1 MIMRVLILL
10 LLSALLSPA
19 ALLAQAITV
28 SGTVRGTGGEPL
40 SGATIQDNTRKNN
53 TTTDNEGKF
62 SLILDL
68 AESKSITVSATG
80 YRDNII
86 NIDAASYNL
95 SVQLLAVNAFL
106 SEVTVVGS
114 RSNRSNLKS
123 AVPVDIL
130 DFRNVTKVLPQ
141 YDLNQALTYLAP
153 SFNSNRQSSADGTE
167 HIDPASL
174 RGLGPDQ
181 VLVLINGKRRHTTSL
196 VNYQGTVGNGSVG
209 TDLNTIPAAA
219 IERIEVLR
227 DGAAA
232 QYGSDAIAG
241 VINVVLKKNNHQLNA
256 NATAGITAKG
266 DGGTAQLNLNKG
278 FSIGKN
284 GGYLNLTGDLLYRD
298 RTSRTQNH
306 DLIIYDQSALGNYFA
321 YDFTE
326 NPAASRAYDDSV
338 LAARNLKRS
347 DLNFAVGDARI
358 RNGSAFANFALPF
371 GTRQQHEFYAFGG
384 LSYRRGDGFGFR
396 RLPSEYS
403 NVVESLFP
411 NGFQPTTQSKIWDQS
426 IAAGVRLQLPAD
438 WKLDISNTYGHNSFA
453 YTTANTNNATLREAS
468 PTSFESGSHAFT
480 QNTINADFRKFFP
493 TVASGLNLAFG
504 TEFRIDQYQI
514 KAGEEASWRNYAY
527 SEDGSTIIDP
537 NLLDFAG
544 GAQSFVGFSP
554 RDATKQSRNNL
565 ALYADAE
572 IDITKKFLVT
582 GAVRF
587 ENYSDFGSTLNG
599 KLALRYQFT
608 DVFGLRG
615 AVSTGFRAPSLHQQY
630 FSYSS
635 TDILPNGELGQS
647 GFFPNNSAV
656 AKGLGIPKL
665 KEETSVNASAGF
677 TISPNSHFRISV
689 DGYLI
694 KIDNRIAL
702 TGSFGFDAFG
712 DPVTEI
718 QDLLQPYGVSAARF
732 FANAVNTTT
741 TGIDLVASYNFRAGK
756 NSFDFVL
763 AGNYNKN
770 TVGDKLNIPETL
782 KGQEDIFFGPV
793 ERSIIE
799 TYSPR
804 TKGSF
809 GITHRIGKFTNNLR
823 FTYFGKVTR
832 NGYPFGELQE
842 HKGKVVTDLTVSY
855 ALTKSFAI
863 TLGANNLLNVY
874 PDKQVYANSYFGVFK
889 YAPVQMGANGS
900 YFFAR
905 LSLSL

>member
-1 MIMRVLILL
+1 MRPILL
-10 LLSALLSPA
+10 FLFA
-19 ALLAQAITV
+19 ALAFPVLLHAQTTV
-28 SGTVRGTGGEPL
+28 INGQVRGAGSEPL
-40 SGATIQDNTRKNN
+40 FGASVRDNATRNG
-53 TTTDNEGKF
+53 TTTDVYGRF
-62 SLILDL
+62 SIIIDRSQTKALI
-68 AESKSITVSATG
+68 ISATG
-80 YRDNII
+80 YRETTVSVNPDGPAISIQLEQI
-86 NIDAASYNL
+86 NS
-95 SVQLLAVNAFL
+95 FL
-106 SEVTVVGS
+106 GEVTVVGS

-123 AVPVDIL
+123 PVPVDIL
-130 DFRNVTKVLPQ
+130 DFRNATKILPQ

-209 TDLNTIPAAA
+209 TDLNAIPAAA

-241 VINVVLKKNNHQLNA
+241 VINVVLKKNDHQLNA

-278 FSIGKN
+278 FSLGKN

-298 RTSRTQNH
+298 RTNRTQNH

-338 LAARNLKRS
+338 LAARKLSRN
-347 DLNFAVGDARI
+347 DLDFAVGDARI
-358 RNGSAFANFALPF
+358 RNGSAFVNLALPF
-371 GTRQQHEFYAFGG
+371 GAKHQHEFYAFGG

-403 NVVESLFP
+403 NVVEALFP
-411 NGFQPTTQSKIWDQS
+411 NGFQPSTQSKIWDQS
-426 IAAGVRLQLPAD
+426 ISAGIKLQLPAD
-438 WKLDISNTYGHNSFA
+438 WKLDLSNTFGHNSFA
-453 YTTANTNNATLREAS
+453 YTTANTNNATLREKS

-493 TVASGLNLAFG
+493 DVAAGLNLALG

-527 SEDGSTIIDP
+527 SLDGTTVIDP
-537 NLLDFAG
+537 NLLDFSG

-554 RDATKQSRNNL
+554 RDATKQSRNNI

-572 IDITKKFLVT
+572 IDLTKKFLVA
-582 GAVRF
+582 GAARF

-608 DVFGLRG
+608 GSFGLRA

-647 GFFPNNSAV
+647 GFFPNNSEV

-677 TISPNSHFRISV
+677 TFSPNSHFRLTL

-718 QDLLQPYGVSAARF
+718 QDALQPYGVSSARF

-741 TGIDLVASYNFRAGK
+741 SGIDLVASYNIKAGK

-770 TVGDKLNIPETL
+770 KVGNDLNIPESL

-804 TKGSF
+804 TKGSL
-809 GITHRIGKFTNNLR
+809 GIIHRLGKFTNSLR

-842 HKGKVVTDLTVSY
+842 HKGKVVTDLTISY
-855 ALTKSFAI
+855 AVTKTFAI

>member
-1 MIMRVLILL
+1 MKQFFFFILALGLIPITLT
-10 LLSALLSPA
+10 
-19 ALLAQAITV
+19 AQSVTISGRV
-28 SGTVRGTGGEPL
+28 SGNNNEPL
-40 SGATIQDNTRKNN
+40 SGATIRDNNRRFAA
-53 TTTDNEGKF
+53 TTDADGRFN
-62 SLILDL
+62 IALDQ
-68 AESKSITVSATG
+68 SKGNTLVISAIGYREQTVS
-80 YRDNII
+80 
-86 NIDAASYNL
+86 IDFTKPAVQ
-95 SVQLLAVNAFL
+95 VQLLQINSFL
-106 SEVTVVGS
+106 SEVTIIGS
-114 RSNRSNLKS
+114 RSGRSNLKS

-130 DFRNVTKVLPQ
+130 DFRNAAKILPQ

-219 IERIEVLR
+219 IDHIEVLR

-241 VINVVLKKNNHQLNA
+241 VINVVLKKNNQNFTA
-256 NATAGITAKG
+256 NSTVGVTAKG

-278 FSIGKN
+278 FALGKN

-298 RTSRTQNH
+298 RTNRTQNH
-306 DLIIYDQSALGNYFA
+306 DLIIYDQSALGNFFA
-321 YDFTE
+321 YDFTD
-326 NPAASRAYDDSV
+326 NPTASRAYDDSV
-338 LAARNLKRS
+338 LAARKLSRS
-347 DLNFAVGDARI
+347 DLDFAVGDARI
-358 RNGSAFANFALPF
+358 RNGSAFANMAIPF
-371 GTRQQHEFYAFGG
+371 GNKQQHEFYVFGG

-396 RLPSEYS
+396 RLPSEYG
-403 NVVESLFP
+403 NVVEALFP

-426 IAAGVRLQLPAD
+426 IAAGIRLQLAAD
-438 WKLDISNTYGHNSFA
+438 WKLDLSNTFGHNSFA
-453 YTTANTNNATLREAS
+453 YTTANTNNATLREKS
-468 PTSFESGSHAFT
+468 PTSFESGSHLFT
-480 QNTINADFRKFFP
+480 QNTINADLRKFFP
-493 TVASGLNLAFG
+493 GIAAGLNLAFG

-527 SEDGSTIIDP
+527 NLNGTAVIDSG
-537 NLLDFAG
+537 LLDFAG

-554 RDATKQSRNNL
+554 RDATKQNRNNI
-565 ALYADAE
+565 ALYADGE
-572 IDITKKFLVT
+572 IDLTKKFLV
-582 GAVRF
+582 ALAARF
-587 ENYSDFGSTLNG
+587 EQYSDFGATLNG
-599 KLALRYQFT
+599 KLALRYQFS
-608 DVFGLRG
+608 DAFGLRA

-635 TDILPNGELGQS
+635 TDILPDGSLGQS
-647 GFFPNNSAV
+647 GFFPNNSSV

-677 TISPNSHFRISV
+677 TFSPDSHFRLTL

-694 KIDNRIAL
+694 KINNRIAL

-712 DPVTEI
+712 EPVTAI
-718 QDLLQPYGVSAARF
+718 QDILQPYGVAAARF

-741 TGIDLVASYNFRAGK
+741 SGLDLVAAYNFKAGK
-756 NSFDFVL
+756 NRFDLVL

-770 TVGDKLNIPETL
+770 KVGSDIHIPSVL
-782 KGQEDIFFGPV
+782 KGQEDIFFGTV
-793 ERSIIE
+793 ERSLIE

-804 TKGSF
+804 TKGSLSL
-809 GITHRIGKFTNNLR
+809 THRLGKFTNSLR
-823 FTYFGKVTR
+823 FTYFGQITR
-832 NGYPFGELQE
+832 NGFPFGELQV
-842 HKGKVVTDLTVSY
+842 HKGKIVTDLTVSY
-855 ALTKSFAI
+855 AITKALALTV
-863 TLGANNLLNVY
+863 GANNLLNVY

-889 YAPVQMGANGS
+889 YAPVQMGANGA
-900 YFFAR
+900 YYFAR

>member
-1 MIMRVLILL
+1 MRPFLILL
-10 LLSALLSPA
+10 VATIIFPILLQ
-19 ALLAQAITV
+19 AQAIIINSQV
-28 SGTVRGTGGEPL
+28 RGAGKDPLFGATVRDNASISVTSTDVDGRFSIRVDRNKANTLVISAVGYREL
-40 SGATIQDNTRKNN
+40 TIAID
-53 TTTDNEGKF
+53 
-62 SLILDL
+62 
-68 AESKSITVSATG
+68 SITPGSF
-80 YRDNII
+80 I
-86 NIDAASYNL
+86 
-95 SVQLLAVNAFL
+95 QLEQANGFL
-106 SEVTVVGS
+106 GEVTVVGS
-114 RSNRSNLKS
+114 RSGRSNIKS

-130 DFRNVTKVLPQ
+130 DFRNVTSILPQ

-241 VINVVLKKNNHQLNA
+241 VINVVLKKNDHQLNA

-278 FSIGKN
+278 FSLGKQ

-298 RTSRTQNH
+298 RTNRTQNH

-338 LAARNLKRS
+338 LAARKLSR
-347 DLNFAVGDARI
+347 DDHNFAVGDARI
-358 RNGSAFANFALPF
+358 RNGSAFVNLALPF
-371 GTRQQHEFYAFGG
+371 GARQQHEFYAFGG
-384 LSYRRGDGFGFR
+384 LSYRTGDGFGFR

-403 NVVESLFP
+403 NVVLDLYP

-426 IAAGVRLQLPAD
+426 ISAGVKLRLPAD
-438 WKLDISNTYGHNSFA
+438 WKLDLSNTFGHNSFA
-453 YTTANTNNATLREAS
+453 YTTANTNNATLREKS

-480 QNTINADFRKFFP
+480 QNTVNADLRKFFP
-493 TVASGLNLAFG
+493 GVAAGLNLALG
-504 TEFRIDQYQI
+504 AEYRIDQYQI
-514 KAGEEASWRNYAY
+514 KAGEEGSWRNYAY
-527 SEDGSTIIDP
+527 SPDGTTIIDP
-537 NLLDFAG
+537 SLLDFAG

-554 RDATKQSRNNL
+554 RDATKQSRNNI
-565 ALYADAE
+565 ALYADGE
-572 IDITKKFLVT
+572 IDLTKKFLV
-582 GAVRF
+582 AAAARF
-587 ENYSDFGSTLNG
+587 ENYSDFGSTING

-608 DVFGLRG
+608 DAFGLRG

-647 GFFPNNSAV
+647 GFFPNNSEV

-665 KEETSVNASAGF
+665 KQETSVNGSAGF
-677 TISPNSHFRISV
+677 TFSPNSKFRLTI

-702 TGSFGFDAFG
+702 TGSFGFDPYG
-712 DPVTEI
+712 EPVEEI
-718 QDLLQPYGVSAARF
+718 QDMLQPYGVSAARF

-741 TGIDLVASYNFRAGK
+741 SGIDLVASYKLNAGK
-756 NSFDFVL
+756 NIFDFVL

-770 TVGDKLNIPETL
+770 KVGNDLNIPASL

-799 TYSPR
+799 TYSPQ
-804 TKGSF
+804 TKGSL
-809 GITHRIGKFTNNLR
+809 GITHRLAKFTNSLR

-855 ALTKSFAI
+855 AVSKALAI
-863 TLGANNLLNVY
+863 TIGANNLLNVY

-900 YFFAR
+900 YFFLR

>member
-1 MIMRVLILL
+1 MKSIQLL
-10 LLSALLSPA
+10 LLSLLLVPLLSQ
-19 ALLAQAITV
+19 AQRTPVTGTVTGINGQPV
-28 SGTVRGTGGEPL
+28 SGA
-40 SGATIQDNTRKNN
+40 SIIDNTRQYA
-53 TTTDNEGKF
+53 TTTDADGRFFLELDLSKSQ
-62 SLILDL
+62 SLIISAVGYQPATLSLDP
-68 AESKSITVSATG
+68 KQNNV
-80 YRDNII
+80 NISLQ
-86 NIDAASYNL
+86 AS
-95 SVQLLAVNAFL
+95 NAFL

-114 RSNRSNLKS
+114 RSNRSNLRS
-123 AVPVDIL
+123 AVPVDVL
-130 DFRNVTKVLPQ
+130 DLRNTPKILPQ

-153 SFNSNRQSSADGTE
+153 SFQSNRQSSADGTE

-209 TDLNTIPAAA
+209 TDLNTIPIAA
-219 IERIEVLR
+219 IDRIEVLR

-241 VINVVLKKNNHQLNA
+241 VINIVLKQNNHELNA
-256 NATAGITAKG
+256 NIGAGITAKG
-266 DGGTAQLNLNKG
+266 DGGTAQVNLNKG
-278 FSIGKN
+278 WSLGKK
-284 GGYLNLTGDLLYRD
+284 GGFLNLTGDLQYRD
-298 RTSRTQNH
+298 RTNRTQH
-306 DLIIYDQSALGNYFA
+306 QDLIIFDQSALGNFFA
-321 YDFTE
+321 YDFT
-326 NPAASRAYDDSV
+326 NDPAASRAYDDSV
-338 LAARNLKRS
+338 LSARKLSRK
-347 DLNFAVGDARI
+347 DFDFAVGDARI
-358 RNGSAFANFALPF
+358 RNGAAFLNLALPF
-371 GTRQQHEFYAFGG
+371 GNHGQHEFYVFGG
-384 LSYRRGDGFGFR
+384 INYRRGNGFGFR
-396 RLPSEYS
+396 RLPSETS
-403 NVVESLFP
+403 NVVEALFP

-426 IAAGVRLQLPAD
+426 IAAGVKLQLPAD
-438 WKLDISNTYGHNSFA
+438 WKLDLSNTFGQNSFA
-453 YTTANTNNATLREAS
+453 YTTANTNNATLRENS
-468 PTSFESGSHAFT
+468 PTSFDAGSHAFT
-480 QNTINADFRKFFP
+480 QNTINADLRKFFP
-493 TVASGLNLAFG
+493 GVAAGLNLAFG

-514 KAGEEASWRNYAY
+514 KAGDEASWRNYAY
-527 SEDGSTIIDP
+527 SADGKTIIDSS
-537 NLLDFAG
+537 LLDYAG

-554 RDATKQSRNNL
+554 RDAVKVSRNNI

-572 IDITKKFLVT
+572 LDLTKKFLVA

-587 ENYSDFGSTLNG
+587 ENYSDFGATLNG

-608 DVFGLRG
+608 PAFGWRG

-635 TDILPNGELGQS
+635 TDILPDGSLGQS

-665 KEETSVNASAGF
+665 KEETSINASTGF
-677 TISPNSHFRISV
+677 TFSPNSSFKLTL

-702 TGSFGFDAFG
+702 TGNFGYDAFG
-712 DPVTEI
+712 EPVQEI
-718 QDLLQPYGVSAARF
+718 QDLLQPYGVSSARF

-741 TGIDLVASYNFRAGK
+741 TGVDLVASYTLRAGRNK
-756 NSFDFVL
+756 LEFVL

-770 TVGDKLNIPETL
+770 KVGNKLNIPSAL

-809 GITHRIGKFTNNLR
+809 TVNHRIGKFTNMLR

-842 HKGKVVTDLTVSY
+842 HKGKVVTDLSVSY
-855 ALTKSFAI
+855 AFTRKLSATI
-863 TLGANNLLNVY
+863 GANNLLNVY

-889 YAPVQMGANGS
+889 YAPVQMGANGT
-900 YFFAR
+900 YFFGR
-905 LSLSL
+905 LSLTL

>member
-1 MIMRVLILL
+1 MRPILTLL
-10 LLSALLSPA
+10 LATVIFPA
-19 ALLAQAITV
+19 FLQAQPVKV
-28 SGTVRGTGGEPL
+28 SGTVRGNSGEPL
-40 SGATIQDNTRKNN
+40 AGASIVDNTRKSA
-53 TTTDNEGKF
+53 TTTDNEGRF
-62 SLILDL
+62 SLTLNP
-68 AESKSITVSATG
+68 AESKTLTISAIG
-80 YRDNII
+80 YRDTVVNA
-86 NIDAASYNL
+86 NGASTELN
-95 SVQLLAVNAFL
+95 VQLQAVNNFL
-106 SEVTVVGS
+106 NEVTVVGS
-114 RSNRSNLKS
+114 RSSRSGLKS
-123 AVPVDIL
+123 AVPVDII
-130 DFRNVTKVLPQ
+130 DFRNATKILPQ

-181 VLVLINGKRRHTTSL
+181 VLVLVNGKRRHTTSL

-241 VINVVLKKNNHQLNA
+241 VINVVLKKNNHDLNV
-256 NATAGITAKG
+256 NVTGGATSKG

-278 FSIGKN
+278 WSLGKN
-284 GGYLNLTGDLLYRD
+284 GGYLNLTGDMLYRD
-298 RTSRTQNH
+298 RTNRTQHH
-306 DLIIYDQSALGNYFA
+306 DLIIYDQSALGNFFA

-338 LAARNLKRS
+338 LSARKLTR
-347 DLNFAVGDARI
+347 DDHDFAVGDARI
-358 RNGSAFANFALPF
+358 RNGSAFANLALPF
-371 GTRQQHEFYAFGG
+371 GKNQQHEFYAFSGIN
-384 LSYRRGDGFGFR
+384 YRHGDGFGFR
-396 RLPSEYS
+396 RLPSETS
-403 NVVESLFP
+403 NVVESIFP
-411 NGFQPTTQSKIWDQS
+411 NGFQPSTQSAIWDQS
-426 IAAGVRLQLPAD
+426 IAAGVRLQLPSD
-438 WKLDISNTYGHNSFA
+438 WKLDISNTFGHNSFE
-453 YTTANTNNATLREAS
+453 YTTANTNNATLREKS
-468 PTSFESGSHAFT
+468 PTTFKSGSHAFT
-480 QNTINADFRKFFP
+480 QNTINADIKKFFP

-527 SEDGSTIIDP
+527 SADGTTIIDSS
-537 NLLDFAG
+537 LLDYAG
-544 GAQSFVGFSP
+544 GAQSFVGFAP
-554 RDATKQSRNNL
+554 RDATKVSRNNI
-565 ALYADAE
+565 AFYADGE
-572 IDITKKFLVT
+572 IDITKKFLVA
-582 GAVRF
+582 GAARF
-587 ENYSDFGSTLNG
+587 EQYSDFGGTLNG

-608 DVFGLRG
+608 DAFGLRG

-635 TDILPNGELGQS
+635 TDILPDGKLGQS
-647 GFFPNNSAV
+647 GFFPNNSEV

-677 TISPNSHFRISV
+677 TLSPNSHLRVSV

-702 TGSFGFDAFG
+702 TGNFGYDAYG
-712 DPVTEI
+712 EPVPEI
-718 QDLLQPYGVSAARF
+718 QDLLKPYGVASARF

-741 TGIDLVASYNFRAGK
+741 TGIDLVASYNFNAGK
-756 NSFDFVL
+756 NRFDVIL
-763 AGNYNKN
+763 AGNYNENKVGN
-770 TVGDKLNIPETL
+770 TLHIPDAL

-799 TYSPR
+799 TYTPR
-804 TKGSF
+804 TKGSLA
-809 GITHRIGKFTNNLR
+809 INHHLGKFTNMLR

-855 ALTKSFAI
+855 AISKSLSATI
-863 TLGANNLLNVY
+863 GANNLLNVY

-889 YAPVQMGANGS
+889 YAPVQMGANGT

-905 LSLSL
+905 LSFTL

>member
-1 MIMRVLILL
+1 MRVLFTLL
-10 LLSALLSPA
+10 LISIFFPLFLA
-19 ALLAQAITV
+19 AQAVTV
-28 SGTVRGTGGEPL
+28 TGTVRGTGGEPL
-40 SGATIQDNTRKNN
+40 AGATIQDDTRKNN
-53 TTTDNEGKF
+53 TLSDNEGKF
-62 SLILDL
+62 ALNLNL
-68 AESKSITVSATG
+68 AESKRITISATG
-80 YRDNII
+80 YLNNTI
-86 NIDAASYNL
+86 NIDASSFNL
-95 SVQLLAVNAFL
+95 SVQLLAVNSFL

-114 RSNRSNLKS
+114 RSSRSNLKS

-130 DFRNVTKVLPQ
+130 DFRNAAKILPQ

-196 VNYQGTVGNGSVG
+196 VNYQGPVGNGSVG

-241 VINVVLKKNNHQLNA
+241 VINVVLKKNDHQFNA

-278 FSIGKN
+278 FSLGKN

-298 RTSRTQNH
+298 RTSRSQNH

-338 LAARNLKRS
+338 LAARKLSR
-347 DLNFAVGDARI
+347 DDQNFAVGDARI
-358 RNGSAFANFALPF
+358 RNGSAFVNLALPF
-371 GTRQQHEFYAFGG
+371 GTKQQHEFYAFGG
-384 LSYRRGDGFGFR
+384 LSYRTGDGFGFR

-403 NVVESLFP
+403 NVVLDLYP

-426 IAAGVRLQLPAD
+426 ISAGVKLQLPSD
-438 WKLDISNTYGHNSFA
+438 WKLDLSNTYGHNSFA
-453 YTTANTNNATLREAS
+453 YTTANTNNATLREKS

-480 QNTINADFRKFFP
+480 QNTINADLRKFFP
-493 TVASGLNLAFG
+493 GVAAGLNLALG
-504 TEFRIDQYQI
+504 AEFRIDQYQI
-514 KAGEEASWRNYAY
+514 KAGEEGSWRNYAY
-527 SEDGSTIIDP
+527 SLDGTTIIDP

-554 RDATKQSRNNL
+554 RDATKQNRNNI
-565 ALYADAE
+565 ALYADGE
-572 IDITKKFLVT
+572 IDITKKFLVAA
-582 GAVRF
+582 AVRF

-608 DVFGLRG
+608 EAFGLRG

-647 GFFPNNSAV
+647 GFFPNNSDV
-656 AKGLGIPKL
+656 AKGLGLSKL

-677 TISPNSHFRISV
+677 TFSPDSHFRLTI
-689 DGYLI
+689 DGYMI

-702 TGSFGFDAFG
+702 TGSFGFDPYG
-712 DPVTEI
+712 EPVDEI
-718 QDLLQPYGVSAARF
+718 QNMLQPYGVSAARF

-741 TGIDLVASYNFRAGK
+741 SGIDLVASYKLNAGK
-756 NSFDFVL
+756 NIFDFVL

-770 TVGDKLNIPETL
+770 KVGDELNIPASL

-799 TYSPR
+799 TYSPQ
-804 TKGSF
+804 TKGSL
-809 GITHRIGKFTNNLR
+809 GITHRIAKFTNSLR
-823 FTYFGKVTR
+823 FTYFGKVIR

-842 HKGKVVTDLTVSY
+842 HKGKIVTDLTISY
-855 ALTKSFAI
+855 AVSKALAI
-863 TLGANNLLNVY
+863 TIGANNLLNVY

-889 YAPVQMGANGS
+889 YAPVQMGANGA
-900 YFFAR
+900 YFFLR